1 MVVAARASGRR
12 GFARRSRRNPG
23 QSGGLQAAPA
33 PYTDGHRV
41 RGTGCLLPVARTC
54 TAGRCEGYDRA
65 PATRAGRWVDS
76 RCAPDRRGETRS
88 SRSAPHLARS
98 RRMRAAVAMP
108 ASSGVRVP
116 EVSQLREFTPTTAT
130 PRCGHATL
138 RPRHAAR
145 GAWRSPRP
153 ALANRRRRSQ
163 KWPACSPKPPAP
175 R

>member
-138 RPRHAAR
+138 REVLGGLRDQLLPTAVAAPKNGQRVPR
-145 GAWRSPRP
+145 S
-153 ALANRRRRSQ
+153 RRHLGNWQ
-163 KWPACSPKPPAP
+163 
-175 R
+175 